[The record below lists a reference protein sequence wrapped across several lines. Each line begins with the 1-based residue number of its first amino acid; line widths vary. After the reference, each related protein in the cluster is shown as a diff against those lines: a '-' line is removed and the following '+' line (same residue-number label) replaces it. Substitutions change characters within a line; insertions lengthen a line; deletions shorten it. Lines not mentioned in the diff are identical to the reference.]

1 MVLRSMP
8 ASRRR
13 KLSVPSTSSSG
24 RPAEKPSV
32 SMRRLAGSRYT
43 RSVWS
48 QDMRGAV
55 GEGVVVGGMGCGV
68 LTIIP
73 ACAFFAP
80 LLP

>member
-1 MVLRSMP
+1 M
-8 ASRRR
+8 R
-13 KLSVPSTSSSG
+13 K
-24 RPAEKPSV
+24 
-32 SMRRLAGSRYT
+32 LAGSRYT

-55 GEGVVVGGMGCGV
+55 EEGVVVGGMGCGV